1 MYVFLRESRQEINLR
16 KEVKK
21 FPRSG
26 MEGGG
31 HRKGKPGLSQAS
43 MGSQFDT
50 FTKEHKEEV
59 FAMRTSKTMM
69 WIVTALASLALAA
82 IAGAGAMTYPPEAQS
97 AHDMKLVGWHP
108 DDGRP
113 IYHPHIQKQG
123 NRWILYLAEHV
134 TINKGTSSSPE
145 YVGPRGNGTTI
156 LDVTDP
162 TKPVFLWHKAGNPGV
177 GGAILS
183 DADAAKSPLSESRS
197 VRVCERNGKFYML
210 RQMPQAGYEI
220 YDVTV
225 PENPVKRAHI
235 FENGQTNTHK
245 INWECDS
252 GVAYLPWR
260 TKGDGWG
267 GVYLKIWN
275 LANPEN
281 PQPIR
286 NYGRPGLE
294 PGSTLP
300 IPSGVHHTGLD
311 PDRKR
316 VYVNYSCCGTGAWQ
330 ITDRT
335 ELLTGNPTDMVA
347 PSRGI
352 WDAPTY
358 LGVHSTY
365 AMPGLVNPELEVDKL
380 TDADKY
386 RIYAL
391 VIGEAGGNGCNRQR
405 QFTQVW
411 DATQNYKGWVVAGY
425 QVPEDSGD
433 FCSKGGRFGPHGS
446 NEQVTEKFHKKLVGI
461 SYFNAGLRVLDIRQP
476 FWPVEVAYYI
486 PRPNQNTFYCDEGCA
501 SVIQTNNVEMDE
513 RGYFYIV
520 DRAGTGMHILELTG
534 EAKKIIE

>member
-1 MYVFLRESRQEINLR
+1 MKRIAICLVAAAAF
-16 KEVKK
+16 V
-21 FPRSG
+21 G
-26 MEGGG
+26 M
-31 HRKGKPGLSQAS
+31 P
-43 MGSQFDT
+43 
-50 FTKEHKEEV
+50 
-59 FAMRTSKTMM
+59 AM
-69 WIVTALASLALAA
+69 ALA
-82 IAGAGAMTYPPEAQS
+82 GAVTYPPEAPT
-97 AHDMKLVGWHP
+97 AHNMSLVGWHSLG
-108 DDGRP
+108 GRP
-113 IYHPHIQKQG
+113 AYHPHIQQQG
-123 NRWILYLAEHV
+123 NRWILYVAEHV
-134 TINKGTSSSPE
+134 TINAGTSQNPV
-145 YVGPRGNGTTI
+145 YVGPVGNGTAI

-162 TKPVFLWHKAGNPGV
+162 TKPKLLAHLSGASGV
-177 GGAILS
+177 GGNTNPNP
-183 DADAAKSPLSESRS
+183 DQSPLSEARS
-197 VRVCERNGKFYML
+197 MRVCERNNKFYMI

-220 YDVTV
+220 YNVTA
-225 PENPVKRAHI
+225 PEKPVKVAHI
-235 FENGQTNTHK
+235 YDKGQTNTHK
-245 INWECDS
+245 INWECETDAQGRS
-252 GVAYLPWR
+252 VAYLPWR
-260 TKGDGWG
+260 TAGDGWK
-267 GVYLKIWN
+267 GVYLKIYN
-275 LANPEN
+275 LADPEH
-281 PQPIR
+281 PVFIR

-294 PGSTLP
+294 PGSNLP
-300 IPSGVHHTGLD
+300 TPSGVHHTGLD

-316 VYVNYSCCGTGAWQ
+316 VYVNYSCCSTGAVQ
-330 ITDRT
+330 ILDRDT
-335 ELLTGNPTDMVA
+335 LLNGNPTDMAA

-358 LGVHSTY
+358 LGVHTTY
-365 AMPGLVNPELEVDKL
+365 AMPGLVNPELAADKL

-411 DATQNYKGWVVAGY
+411 DMTQDFKGWVVAGY

-446 NEQVTEKFHKKLVGI
+446 NEQITEKFHKKLVGI

-501 SVIQTNNVEMDE
+501 SVIQTNNVEVDE